1 MFLADEHLSLS
12 VSLSLSDV
20 GMWIYK
26 QDVEMQFSLASDLLC
41 SRGLLL
47 LLKAGKTLWKA
58 ESSRPALCLSSHVV
72 QD

>member
-1 MFLADEHLSLS
+1 MFLADEHL
-12 VSLSLSDV
+12 SLSLSDV

-47 LLKAGKTLWKA
+47 LLKAGTTLWKA
-58 ESSRPALCLSSHVV
+58 ENSCPALCLSSYVV